1 MSGKIAKYER
11 ILGSKKE
18 MAKVIKADLL
28 KIKKEY
34 ALPRK
39 TQIEDA
45 KAVVLEEKRCR
56 SRK

>member
-39 TQIEDA
+39 RRL
-45 KAVVLEEKRCR
+45 KMPRRLY
-56 SRK
+56 